1 MENARHIEEE
11 KMRSKLKNET
21 GLNHPEIP
29 EEWAKSI
36 SVGINAICRFVNS
49 LVEQIIASSG
59 RRICFLAFDGF
70 LGVEWQKFI
79 SAMKK
84 SLVEA
89 GFNTE
94 TINVVSYYKSPSENE
109 EIINPYLTG
118 DPFFGRIFD
127 GHLEDF
133 LDTNN
138 IDALKDKL
146 KSYESK
152 KAASLVSSP
161 QAVICYGCGAANN
174 FLREFYDF
182 VFYVDITRE
191 EFVKRIQKNEFGFLR
206 SQEISEGMSQ
216 AADIGL
222 PVYLFKLSTY
232 VYYPV
237 LERYKKYLLPYVDYY
252 VDGNISNELKL
263 VPRDTFDGILSIL
276 AQYPIRLKPLYIPS
290 PWGGQWIK
298 KIRKLPK
305 SMVNCAW
312 SFEAVAPEMSLKIA
326 VGDTF
331 LEIPFLTL
339 MLRESVKLMGY
350 SAVKRF
356 QNFFPI
362 RVHYDDGIDGGNMAI
377 QVHPPA
383 SYVKEHFNE
392 QIGQDES
399 YYVVFTGSG
408 SKVFLGLKEET
419 DEEEFY
425 EAVRKSEIQGVPLD
439 YEKYVNS
446 IPSKVGDLFLI
457 PAGTVHAS
465 GQNEVVLEI
474 GNSYGYTFHI
484 YDYLRPDL
492 HGKLRPIH
500 SLHAFQVM
508 KFHRRASWVNQHLK
522 QRPQLVRSGGD
533 WAEYLLGKLEE
544 IFYVVHRLEFTTKIN
559 DDTKGKF
566 RILTLV
572 EGDRMIVQSKEH
584 PERKFGLNFSET
596 VIVPACFGKYSIL
609 NLGHSACKVIKVL
622 LK

>member
-1 MENARHIEEE
+1 L
-11 KMRSKLKNET
+11 KLKDET
-21 GLNHPEIP
+21 GPNRPEIP
-29 EEWAKSI
+29 EEWTKSVV
-36 SVGINAICRFVNS
+36 VGTNALCRFVNS
-49 LVEQIIASSG
+49 LVKQTIVSSG
-59 RRICFLAFDGF
+59 RRICFLAIDGF

-79 SAMKK
+79 SVMKE

-89 GFNTE
+89 GFSTE
-94 TINVVSYYKSPSENE
+94 TIDISSNYKPHSENGR
-109 EIINPYLTG
+109 IIDSYLTG
-118 DPFFGRIFD
+118 DPFFGRVFD
-127 GHLEDF
+127 GCLEDF
-133 LDTNN
+133 LDTSSL
-138 IDALKDKL
+138 DALKEKL
-146 KSYESK
+146 ESHKSK
-152 KAASLVSSP
+152 KTTSTGSSP

-206 SQEISEGMSQ
+206 PQEISEGMSR

-237 LERYKKYLLPYVDYY
+237 LERYKKYLLPYVDCYL
-252 VDGNISNELKL
+252 DGNISEELKL
-263 VPRDTFDGILSIL
+263 VPRDTFNGILSIL

-305 SMVNCAW
+305 SMINCAW

-331 LEIPFLTL
+331 LEIPFLTF
-339 MLRESVKLMGY
+339 MLKESVKLMGY
-350 SAVKRF
+350 SAAKRF

-362 RVHYDDGIDGGNMAI
+362 RVHYDDGIEGGNMAI
-377 QVHPPA
+377 QVHPPT
-383 SYVKEHFNE
+383 SYVKKHFNE
-392 QIGQDES
+392 QIGQDEG
-399 YYVVFTGSG
+399 YYIVFAGLG
-408 SKVFLGLKEET
+408 ARVFLGLKEET

-439 YEKYVNS
+439 YDKYINS

-465 GQNEVVLEI
+465 GRNEVVLEI

-492 HGKLRPIH
+492 HGRLRPIH
-500 SLHAFQVM
+500 SSHAFQTIE
-508 KFHRRASWVNQHLK
+508 FHRRTRWVNQHLK
-522 QRPQLVRSGGD
+522 QRPQLVRSGRD
-533 WAEYLLGKLEE
+533 WAEYLLGKLKE
-544 IFYVVHRLEFTTKIN
+544 IFYVVHRLEFLTKID

-566 RILTLV
+566 HILTLV
-572 EGDRMIVQSKEH
+572 EGDRMIVQSKKH
-584 PERKFGLNFSET
+584 PERRFKLDFSET
-596 VIVPACFGKYSIL
+596 VIVPACFGKYSLL
-609 NLGHSACKVIKVL
+609 NLGHYMCKVIKVL

>member
-1 MENARHIEEE
+1 MTSRDE
-11 KMRSKLKNET
+11 KD
-21 GLNHPEIP
+21 LNRPEIP
-29 EEWAKSI
+29 EEWIKSI
-36 SVGINAICRFVNS
+36 LVGIDAVCKFVNS
-49 LVEQIIASSG
+49 SVKQVIASSG
-59 RRICFLAFDGF
+59 KRICILAIDGF
-70 LGVEWQKFI
+70 LGVEWQNFV
-79 SAMKK
+79 SAIKEF
-84 SLVEA
+84 LVKA

-94 TINVVSYYKSPSENE
+94 TINIASYYKSPSENE
-109 EIINPYLTG
+109 RIINPYLTG
-118 DPFFGRIFD
+118 DPFFGRIYD
-127 GHLEDF
+127 GRLEDF

-146 KSYESK
+146 KSYESEK
-152 KAASLVSSP
+152 TVSAASSP
-161 QAVICYGCGAANN
+161 QVVICYGCGAANS

-182 VFYVDITRE
+182 VFYVDVTRE
-191 EFVKRIQKNEFGFLR
+191 EFVKRIQKNKFGFLR
-206 SQEISEGMSQ
+206 PQEISEGMSQ

-237 LERYKKYLLPYVDYY
+237 LERYKKYLLPYVDCYL
-252 VDGNISNELKL
+252 DGSISEEPKL
-263 VPRDTFDGILSIL
+263 VPRDTFDGMLSIL

-331 LEIPFLTL
+331 LEIPFLTFL
-339 MLRESVKLMGY
+339 LRESVKLIGY
-350 SAVKRF
+350 SASEKF
-356 QNFFPI
+356 QSFFPI
-362 RVHYDDGIDGGNMAI
+362 RVHYDDSIDGGHMAI
-377 QVHPPA
+377 QVHPPT
-383 SYVKEHFNE
+383 SYVKKHFNE

-399 YYVVFTGSG
+399 YYIIFTGPG
-408 SKVFLGLKEET
+408 SRVFLGLKEET

-439 YEKYVNS
+439 YDKYVNS

-465 GQNEVVLEI
+465 GRNEVVLEI

-492 HGKLRPIH
+492 HGRLRPIH
-500 SLHAFQVM
+500 PLHAFRVT
-508 KFHRRASWVNQHLK
+508 KFHRRAQWVNRHLK
-522 QRPQLVRSGGD
+522 QRPRLVRSGQD
-533 WAEYLLGKLEE
+533 WAEYLLGKLKE
-544 IFYVVHRLEFTTKIN
+544 IFYVVYRLEFTTQID

-566 RILTLV
+566 HILTLI
-572 EGDRMIVQSKEH
+572 EGDGIIVQSKEH
-584 PERKFGLNFSET
+584 PERKFKLNFTET

-609 NLGHSACKVIKVL
+609 NLGHSACKVVKVL

>member
-1 MENARHIEEE
+1 L
-11 KMRSKLKNET
+11 KLKDET
-21 GLNHPEIP
+21 GLNRPEIP
-29 EEWAKSI
+29 EEWTKSVV
-36 SVGINAICRFVNS
+36 VGTNALCRFVNS
-49 LVEQIIASSG
+49 LVKQAIVSSG
-59 RRICFLAFDGF
+59 RRICFLAIDGF

-79 SAMKK
+79 SVMKE

-89 GFNTE
+89 GFSTE
-94 TINVVSYYKSPSENE
+94 TIDISSHYKPHSENGK
-109 EIINPYLTG
+109 IIDSYLTG
-118 DPFFGRIFD
+118 DPFFGRVFD
-127 GHLEDF
+127 GCLEDF
-133 LDTNN
+133 LDTSSL
-138 IDALKDKL
+138 DALKEKL
-146 KSYESK
+146 ESHKSK
-152 KAASLVSSP
+152 KTTSTGSSP

-206 SQEISEGMSQ
+206 PQEISEGMSQ

-237 LERYKKYLLPYVDYY
+237 LERYKKYLLPYVDCYL
-252 VDGNISNELKL
+252 DGNISEELKL
-263 VPRDTFDGILSIL
+263 VPRDTFNGILSIL

-305 SMVNCAW
+305 SMINCAW

-331 LEIPFLTL
+331 LEIPFLTFL
-339 MLRESVKLMGY
+339 SRESVRLMGY
-350 SAVKRF
+350 SAAERF
-356 QNFFPI
+356 ENFFPI
-362 RVHYDDGIDGGNMAI
+362 RVHYDDGIEGGNMAI
-377 QVHPPA
+377 QVHPPT
-383 SYVKEHFNE
+383 SYVKKCFNE
-392 QIGQDES
+392 EIGQDES
-399 YYVVFTGSG
+399 YYIVFTGPG

-439 YEKYVNS
+439 YDKYVNS

-465 GQNEVVLEI
+465 GRNEVVLEI

-492 HGKLRPIH
+492 HERLRPIH
-500 SLHAFQVM
+500 SSHAFQVI
-508 KFHRRASWVNQHLK
+508 KFRRTARWVNQHLK
-522 QRPQLVRSGGD
+522 QRPRLVRSGQD

-544 IFYVVHRLEFTTKIN
+544 IFYVVHRLEFATKID

-566 RILTLV
+566 HILTLV
-572 EGDRMIVQSKEH
+572 EGDGMIVQSKER
-584 PERKFGLNFSET
+584 PERKYGLDFSET

-609 NLGHSACKVIKVL
+609 NLGHDLCKVIKVL

>member
-1 MENARHIEEE
+1 M
-11 KMRSKLKNET
+11 KLKDET
-21 GLNHPEIP
+21 GLNRPEIP
-29 EEWAKSI
+29 EEWTKSVV
-36 SVGINAICRFVNS
+36 VGTNALCRFVNS
-49 LVEQIIASSG
+49 LVKQAIVSSG
-59 RRICFLAFDGF
+59 RRICFLAIDGF

-79 SAMKK
+79 SVMKE

-89 GFNTE
+89 GFSTE
-94 TINVVSYYKSPSENE
+94 TIDISSHYKPHSENGK
-109 EIINPYLTG
+109 IIDSYLTG
-118 DPFFGRIFD
+118 DPFFGRVFD
-127 GHLEDF
+127 GCLEDF
-133 LDTNN
+133 LDTSSL
-138 IDALKDKL
+138 DALKEKL
-146 KSYESK
+146 ESHKSK
-152 KAASLVSSP
+152 KTTSTGSSP

-206 SQEISEGMSQ
+206 PQEISEGMSQ

-237 LERYKKYLLPYVDYY
+237 LERYKKYLLPYVDCYL
-252 VDGNISNELKL
+252 DGNISEELKL
-263 VPRDTFDGILSIL
+263 VPRDTFNGILSIL

-305 SMVNCAW
+305 SMINCAW

-331 LEIPFLTL
+331 LEIPFLTFL
-339 MLRESVKLMGY
+339 SRESVRLMGY
-350 SAVKRF
+350 SAAERF
-356 QNFFPI
+356 ENFFPI
-362 RVHYDDGIDGGNMAI
+362 RVHYDDGIEGGNMAI
-377 QVHPPA
+377 QVHPPT
-383 SYVKEHFNE
+383 SYVKKCFNE
-392 QIGQDES
+392 EIGQDES
-399 YYVVFTGSG
+399 YYIVFTGPG

-439 YEKYVNS
+439 YDKYVNS

-465 GQNEVVLEI
+465 GRNEVVLEI

-500 SLHAFQVM
+500 SLHAFQVI
-508 KFHRRASWVNQHLK
+508 KFRRTARWVNQHLK
-522 QRPQLVRSGGD
+522 QRPRLVRSGQD

-544 IFYVVHRLEFTTKIN
+544 IFYVVHRLEFATKID

-566 RILTLV
+566 HILTLV
-572 EGDRMIVQSKEH
+572 EGDGMIVQSKER
-584 PERKFGLNFSET
+584 PERKYGLDFSET

-609 NLGHSACKVIKVL
+609 NLGHDLCKVIKVL